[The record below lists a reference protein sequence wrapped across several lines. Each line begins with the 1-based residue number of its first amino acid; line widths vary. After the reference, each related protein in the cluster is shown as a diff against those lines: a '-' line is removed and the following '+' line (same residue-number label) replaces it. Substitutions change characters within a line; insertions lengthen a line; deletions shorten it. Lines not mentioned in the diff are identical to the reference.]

1 MLHGEYNGLDSEKRP
16 KEGLE
21 LRGAVAD
28 VFEVCDNPPNDSSE
42 S

>member
-1 MLHGEYNGLDSEKRP
+1 MLHEEYNGLDSEKRL

-21 LRGAVAD
+21 LRGAAVGA
-28 VFEVCDNPPNDSSE
+28 FEVCDNVLNDSSG

>member
-21 LRGAVAD
+21 LKRAAVGA
-28 VFEVCDNPPNDSSE
+28 FEVCDNLLNDSSG